1 MNCVKD
7 AKKVYT
13 CEHCNYITYRKAEY
27 DRHLNT
33 KKHSK
38 NVESKSDDLFTCCNC
53 GTMYK
58 SRQGLWRHQKVC
70 IASIEKEPGKETR
83 ASVPLVQ
90 EPATVGTDVFAMP
103 LEISMEHQI
112 KLKELE
118 LEEKKLEMQ
127 RDIEKEKIKL
137 QQETNLTQNKMME
150 EMCNS
155 QKMIGS
161 AIEKMGSTTNNTMN
175 NSNNNSNNTVNH
187 FNLQVFLNDTCKDA
201 MNIMDFVKTLRYTP
215 DDIDRV
221 GRLGYAEAISKL
233 LIEGLNELHET
244 QRPIHCTDAK
254 REKMYVRHDNEWK
267 KDVESTSNLKKAIK
281 VVGHQNMATLEEWKT
296 KHPLHNQP
304 TSKQHTDYLEICNQT
319 MNGMLDE
326 DDKEFKKILK
336 KIVPETTISKDKGI
350 KE

>member
-27 DRHLNT
+27 DRHLKT
-33 KKHSK
+33 KKHNK
-38 NVESKSDDLFTCCNC
+38 NLESKCEDMFTCCTC
-53 GTMYK
+53 GIVYK
-58 SRQGLWRHQKVC
+58 SRQGLWRHQKTCVP
-70 IASIEKEPGKETR
+70 EGKQDIKSEIIVSQPDPNVTDIF
-83 ASVPLVQ
+83 
-90 EPATVGTDVFAMP
+90 ATP
-103 LEISMEHQI
+103 IEISVEHQI

-118 LEEKKLEMQ
+118 LEEKKLEIQ
-127 RDIEKEKIKL
+127 RDIEKEKLKL
-137 QQETNLTQNKMME
+137 QQETNITQSKMME

-155 QKMIGS
+155 QKMIGT
-161 AIEKMGSTTNNTMN
+161 AIEKMGTTTNNTMN

-201 MNIMDFVKTLRYTP
+201 MNIMDFVKSLKYTP
-215 DDIDRV
+215 EDIDRV

-233 LIEGLNELHET
+233 MIEGLNELHET

-267 KDVESTSNLKKAIK
+267 KDVDSASNLKKAIK

-319 MNGMLDE
+319 MTGMLDE

>member
-27 DRHLNT
+27 DRHLKT
-33 KKHSK
+33 KKHNK
-38 NVESKSDDLFTCCNC
+38 NLESKCEDMFTCCNC
-53 GTMYK
+53 GTVYK
-58 SRQGLWRHQKVC
+58 SRQGLWRHQKMCV
-70 IASIEKEPGKETR
+70 SEGKEDIKSEIIVSQTDPDV
-83 ASVPLVQ
+83 SDIF
-90 EPATVGTDVFAMP
+90 ATP
-103 LEISMEHQI
+103 IEISVEHQI

-118 LEEKKLEMQ
+118 LEEKKLEIQ
-127 RDIEKEKIKL
+127 RDIEKEKLKL
-137 QQETNLTQNKMME
+137 QQESNITQSKMME

-155 QKMIGS
+155 QKMIGT
-161 AIEKMGSTTNNTMN
+161 AIEKMGTTTNNTMN

-201 MNIMDFVKTLRYTP
+201 MNIMDFVKSLKYTP
-215 DDIDRV
+215 EDIDRV

-233 LIEGLNELHET
+233 MIEGLNELHET

-267 KDVESTSNLKKAIK
+267 KDVDSANNLKKAIK

-319 MNGMLDE
+319 MTGMLDE
-326 DDKEFKKILK
+326 DDKEFKKILR